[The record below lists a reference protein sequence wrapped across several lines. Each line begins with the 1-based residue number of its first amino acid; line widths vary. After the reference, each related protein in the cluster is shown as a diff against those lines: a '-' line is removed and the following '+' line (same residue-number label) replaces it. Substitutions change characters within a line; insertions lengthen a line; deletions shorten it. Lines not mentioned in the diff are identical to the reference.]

1 MFLPLSISFPADVK
15 PSHLIT
21 VYVLVPH
28 VLNNLQQNHFKHNM
42 RKKSAA
48 KGLTAQDKTKHS
60 RESEPLIDAIK
71 LVKCIWGKQTV

>member
-1 MFLPLSISFPADVK
+1 
-15 PSHLIT
+15 
-21 VYVLVPH
+21 
-28 VLNNLQQNHFKHNM
+28 M

-71 LVKCIWGKQTV
+71 LVKCIWGKQTVWYSVFDLEGKKRGKHYV

>member
-1 MFLPLSISFPADVK
+1 
-15 PSHLIT
+15 
-21 VYVLVPH
+21 
-28 VLNNLQQNHFKHNM
+28 M
-42 RKKSAA
+42 RKKKSAA